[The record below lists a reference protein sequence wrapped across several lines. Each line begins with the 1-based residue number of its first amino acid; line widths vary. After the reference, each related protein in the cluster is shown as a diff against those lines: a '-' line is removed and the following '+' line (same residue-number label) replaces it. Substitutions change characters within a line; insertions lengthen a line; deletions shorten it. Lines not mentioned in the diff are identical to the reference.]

1 MIPQIKS
8 DIKKIND
15 HRIVRINTIY
25 AVCFTYIAI
34 FALNIFSY
42 YGQIESGESVG
53 YNSNFF
59 IYSVTMTGV
68 LCLLAAFILPVILS
82 FYNKRQE
89 KIYRL
94 DIKNNN
100 DKAY

>member
-1 MIPQIKS
+1 MIPQIRT
-8 DIKKIND
+8 DFKKEND
-15 HRIVRINTIY
+15 HRIVRTNTLY

-59 IYSVTMTGV
+59 SYSVAMTGA
-68 LCLLAAFILPVILS
+68 LCLFIAFILPFILS
-82 FYNKRQE
+82 LYNKRQE

-94 DIKNNN
+94 EIKNNN
-100 DKAY
+100 TL